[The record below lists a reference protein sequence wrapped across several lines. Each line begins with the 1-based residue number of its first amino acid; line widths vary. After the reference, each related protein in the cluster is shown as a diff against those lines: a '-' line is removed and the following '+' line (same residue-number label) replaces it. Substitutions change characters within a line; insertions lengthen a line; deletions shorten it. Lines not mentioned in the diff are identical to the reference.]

1 MDFKIITS
9 TKFTPMHDLI
19 VVKPY
24 ESFGGKKEEEVSA
37 SGLVISLAKEK
48 SVIHDRPVFGKVIS
62 VGANCKI
69 IRPEM
74 EIFWDI
80 TRGQEIEFKN
90 GEFLILQEET
100 ILGFRNALEDKE
112 E

>member
-9 TKFTPMHDLI
+9 DKFTPMQDLI

-24 ESFGGKKEEEVSA
+24 KSFTGKKEEEVSA

-48 SVIHDRPVFGKVIS
+48 SVIHDRPVYGKVIS
-62 VGANCKI
+62 TGSNCKTI
-69 IRPEM
+69 KPEM

-80 TRGQEIEFKN
+80 TRGQEIQFKD
-90 GEFLILQEET
+90 GEFIILQEET
-100 ILGFRNALEDKE
+100 ILGFRNSSE